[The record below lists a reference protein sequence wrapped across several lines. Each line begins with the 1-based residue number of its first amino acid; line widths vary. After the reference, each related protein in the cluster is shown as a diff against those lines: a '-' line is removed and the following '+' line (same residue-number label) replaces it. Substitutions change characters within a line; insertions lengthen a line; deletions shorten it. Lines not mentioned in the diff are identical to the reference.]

1 MIETNLMERNL
12 VIIGGGPGGYVAAIR
27 AAQVGIRATII
38 SPICDTSNKPATFLT
53 ASCSGIIP
61 LYSTGIPIVAEDVG
75 SNFGRTVYFSLDTG
89 TMRVQSLNRNVCE
102 F

>member
-38 SPICDTSNKPATFLT
+38 EKMKLR
-53 ASCSGIIP
+53 
-61 LYSTGIPIVAEDVG
+61 Y
-75 SNFGRTVYFSLDTG
+75 
-89 TMRVQSLNRNVCE
+89 MLNRGAYPQSHVQEC
-102 F
+102 